1 MNILRIAYQAFV
13 GQTWKDLLGDFLNIV
28 LIMGLSF
35 SLLLF

>member
-1 MNILRIAYQAFV
+1 MNILRTAYEAFV

>member
-1 MNILRIAYQAFV
+1 MNILRTAYQAFV

>member
-1 MNILRIAYQAFV
+1 MNILRIAYEAWL

-35 SLLLF
+35 SLLFF

>member
-1 MNILRIAYQAFV
+1 MNILRTAYEAFL
-13 GQTWKDLLGDFLNIV
+13 GQTWKDILGDFLNIV